1 MHPAAWDEDR
11 EAERTQP
18 HRRSCRRCGLWDVNP
33 AARPLSSGEAPV
45 EREQRRVQ
53 CPGKRNIELGLR
65 GSWVSADRQKRAQLV
80 AERRVGIDA
89 VQLKQL
95 DAFQGKQT

>member
-1 MHPAAWDEDR
+1 VPR
-11 EAERTQP
+11 Q
-18 HRRSCRRCGLWDVNP
+18 
-33 AARPLSSGEAPV
+33 
-45 EREQRRVQ
+45 
-53 CPGKRNIELGLR
+53 RNIELGLR